1 MKKPCPKN
9 PIQDPIIAAQ
19 ALSGKEG
26 GRQGCTRFGGG
37 CVGLDGRDAFH
48 GGLDLENPFGAPVFA
63 MYDGTVTAVDK
74 EFKKA
79 GWISYLSTNVNG
91 INISIQYFHLQ
102 KENRISGQV
111 KAGDIIGYQGDSGN
125 LKSAIE
131 EGKAVSHVH
140 IKIKNNSNILDP
152 EDFIGSLKMDENNP
166 IITNEN
172 CN

>member
-1 MKKPCPKN
+1 M
-9 PIQDPIIAAQ
+9 
-19 ALSGKEG
+19 
-26 GRQGCTRFGGG
+26 
-37 CVGLDGRDAFH
+37 
-48 GGLDLENPFGAPVFA
+48 
-63 MYDGTVTAVDK
+63 
-74 EFKKA
+74 
-79 GWISYLSTNVNG
+79 NG

-131 EGKAVSHVH
+131 EEKAVSHVH